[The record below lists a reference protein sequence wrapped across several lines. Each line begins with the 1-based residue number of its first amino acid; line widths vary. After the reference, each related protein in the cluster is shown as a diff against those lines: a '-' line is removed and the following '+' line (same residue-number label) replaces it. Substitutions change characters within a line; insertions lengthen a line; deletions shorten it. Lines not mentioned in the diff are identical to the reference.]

1 VSFRHNT
8 GTGQIT
14 DRNISQNVNFKP
26 DEAYRNLYDKSHGNM
41 LKFYDLND
49 EATRLAFVNNMARTV
64 GNIIGIDE
72 IKTIG
77 GRGGIRGSLGKPGS
91 KGFGLSGAMDLG
103 HSNRQQINQIGA
115 SLLHAI
121 EESEDQ
127 SGNVDYE
134 KADALLRNE
143 CDGLTKRGYKS
154 GRIGLTKNAHDGQ
167 PAREHHQEKFDQLM
181 DQIMPKSIRRG
192 TKSPDA

>member
-1 VSFRHNT
+1 
-8 GTGQIT
+8 
-14 DRNISQNVNFKP
+14 
-26 DEAYRNLYDKSHGNM
+26 M

-64 GNIIGIDE
+64 GNIIGVDE
-72 IKTIG
+72 IKAIG
-77 GRGGIRGSLGKPGS
+77 GRGGLGASIGKPGGK
-91 KGFGLSGAMDLG
+91 KGFGLSGGMELS

-127 SGNVDYE
+127 SGYVDYD

-167 PAREHHQEKFDQLM
+167 AAREHHQEKFDQLM
-181 DQIMPKSIRRG
+181 EQILPQSTKKSG
-192 TKSPDA
+192 KPADA